1 MRSRIRVALA
11 IAVLSALLFYF
22 ERLREPGGHSDFG
35 QVWFG
40 ARALFHHANPYDLIG
55 PGRAFEW
62 LWPLFYPAPA
72 LLVAMV
78 FAWMP
83 EMLAATMF
91 VGISAGLLGFALTA
105 DGWYRLPL
113 FLSSAFVIAVR
124 AAQWSPLMTAAL
136 CIPGLAWV
144 LAAKPNLGLVLVAY
158 TRSSK
163 ALMIGLIGGLI
174 LVLVSLVVIPS
185 WPQSW
190 TSNIRSVDQFTIP
203 ITRWGGV
210 FVLLAL
216 LKWRRPEARLIVAL
230 ACVPQTAYWYEALPL
245 LLVPATFRESLML
258 SLFSSFGF
266 ILERFLVGFAP
277 NVPFQDVGSL
287 MIAFVYLP
295 ATMLVVGRPN
305 VGEAPEWITAVG
317 RRRKVET

>member
-1 MRSRIRVALA
+1 
-11 IAVLSALLFYF
+11 
-22 ERLREPGGHSDFG
+22 
-35 QVWFG
+35 
-40 ARALFHHANPYDLIG
+40 
-55 PGRAFEW
+55 
-62 LWPLFYPAPA
+62 
-72 LLVAMV
+72 
-78 FAWMP
+78 
-83 EMLAATMF
+83 
-91 VGISAGLLGFALTA
+91 
-105 DGWYRLPL
+105 
-113 FLSSAFVIAVR
+113 
-124 AAQWSPLMTAAL
+124 
-136 CIPGLAWV
+136 
-144 LAAKPNLGLVLVAY
+144 
-158 TRSSK
+158 
-163 ALMIGLIGGLI
+163 MIGLIGGLI

-277 NVPFQDVGSL
+277 NVPFQDVGTL